1 MLQPIVAPRTPS
13 SSIVRAAL
21 LVRRFG
27 LALALGP
34 LLAACTPVA
43 LLVSATGMATDTSVT
58 WEVVKHI
65 HGQLTADDAAP
76 CIQLNGVQRA
86 LNARCEYTPGNIR
99 SADIARSGLQECP
112 LAVATRDPRLWR
124 ALPELLDRGAR
135 VEACPGSPLLAL
147 AAADACP
154 DFGAASPEVR
164 EAIRSL
170 AEDDPRAVRHDVFRM
185 LSCPRARAVGLDRVL
200 MTWLDRG
207 DLQPGRISFS
217 PLGAADP
224 ELLMSRFGRELETA
238 GHKPE
243 AALDGYEG
251 VLPSGYELALRSSHW
266 ADRLVALPPAAARQP
281 GAAFA
286 RRPPLGAAAAGAG
299 VGLPAACGDAA
310 RHGRLADGARR
321 QPGAGAAVG
330 SAPHRRLVRSAVE
343 EPDAFA
349 ARAEDG
355 TLRLGD
361 CPGRLRRRRDA
372 GRDRHVAALTSPQ
385 SLAKL

>member
-1 MLQPIVAPRTPS
+1 VLQPIVAPRTPS

-266 ADRLVALPPAAARQP
+266 AAIDWWLYRLPQLANLAPPSRGGLPWVPLQRVLVSGFLQHPETQRDMVVLLMARGASPAQALPSDPRRTVASFAAQLKSPMLSLLEPKTARS
-281 GAAFA
+281 GSGTALAAF
-286 RRPPLGAAAAGAG
+286 GAAAT
-299 VGLPAACGDAA
+299 PAATG
-310 RHGRLADGARR
+310 
-321 QPGAGAAVG
+321 
-330 SAPHRRLVRSAVE
+330 
-343 EPDAFA
+343 
-349 ARAEDG
+349 
-355 TLRLGD
+355 
-361 CPGRLRRRRDA
+361 
-372 GRDRHVAALTSPQ
+372 TSPP
-385 SLAKL
+385 

>member
-65 HGQLTADDAAP
+65 HGQLTADDATP
-76 CIQLNGVQRA
+76 CVQLNGVQRA

-164 EAIRSL
+164 DAIRSL

-243 AALDGYEG
+243 TGLDGYDG
-251 VLPSGYELALRSSHW
+251 VLPSGYELALRNSHW
-266 ADRLVALPPAAARQP
+266 PAIDWWLYRLPQLANLAPPQRGGLPWVPLQRVLVSGFLQHPETQRDMLVFLMARGASPKQPLPSDPRRTVATFAAQLKSPMLSVLEPKTARSGS
-281 GAAFA
+281 GAALAAF
-286 RRPPLGAAAAGAG
+286 GAAAAPAGTGA
-299 VGLPAACGDAA
+299 LPAS
-310 RHGRLADGARR
+310 R
-321 QPGAGAAVG
+321 
-330 SAPHRRLVRSAVE
+330 
-343 EPDAFA
+343 
-349 ARAEDG
+349 
-355 TLRLGD
+355 
-361 CPGRLRRRRDA
+361 
-372 GRDRHVAALTSPQ
+372 
-385 SLAKL
+385 

>member
-65 HGQLTADDAAP
+65 HGQLTADDATP
-76 CIQLNGVQRA
+76 CVQLNGVQRA

-266 ADRLVALPPAAARQP
+266 AAIDWWLYRLPQLANLAPPSRGGLPWVPLQRVLVSGFLQHPETQRDMVVLLMARGASPAQALPSDPRRTVASFAAQLKSPMLSLLEPKTARS
-281 GAAFA
+281 GSGTALAAF
-286 RRPPLGAAAAGAG
+286 GAAAT
-299 VGLPAACGDAA
+299 PAATG
-310 RHGRLADGARR
+310 
-321 QPGAGAAVG
+321 
-330 SAPHRRLVRSAVE
+330 
-343 EPDAFA
+343 
-349 ARAEDG
+349 
-355 TLRLGD
+355 
-361 CPGRLRRRRDA
+361 
-372 GRDRHVAALTSPQ
+372 TSPP
-385 SLAKL
+385 

>member
-65 HGQLTADDAAP
+65 HGQLTADDATP
-76 CIQLNGVQRA
+76 CVQLNGVQRA

-164 EAIRSL
+164 DAIRSL

-266 ADRLVALPPAAARQP
+266 AAIDWWLYRLPQLANLAPPSRGGLPWVPLQRVLVSGFLQHPETQRDMVVLLMARGASPAQALPSDPRRTVASFAVQLKSPMLSLLEPKTARS
-281 GAAFA
+281 GSGTALAAF
-286 RRPPLGAAAAGAG
+286 GAAAT
-299 VGLPAACGDAA
+299 PAATG
-310 RHGRLADGARR
+310 
-321 QPGAGAAVG
+321 
-330 SAPHRRLVRSAVE
+330 
-343 EPDAFA
+343 
-349 ARAEDG
+349 
-355 TLRLGD
+355 
-361 CPGRLRRRRDA
+361 
-372 GRDRHVAALTSPQ
+372 TSPP
-385 SLAKL
+385 

>member
-1 MLQPIVAPRTPS
+1 M
-13 SSIVRAAL
+13 RAASFVRLFL
-21 LVRRFG
+21 LAFV
-27 LALALGP
+27 LGP

-43 LLVSATGMATDTSVT
+43 LLVGATGVVTDTSVT

-65 HGQLTADDAAP
+65 HGQLTADDATP
-76 CIQLNGVQRA
+76 CVQLNGVQRA

-135 VEACPGSPLLAL
+135 VEACAGSPLLAL
-147 AAADACP
+147 AATDACP
-154 DFGAASPEVR
+154 DFAAASPEVR
-164 EAIRSL
+164 DAIRSL

-185 LSCPRARAVGLDRVL
+185 LSCPRARTVGLDRVL

-207 DLQPGRISFS
+207 DLQPGKISFS

-266 ADRLVALPPAAARQP
+266 TAIDWWLYRLPKLANLAPPQRGGLAWVPLQRVLVSGFLQHPETQRDMVVFLMARGASPAQSLPSDPRRTVATFAAQLKSPMLSVLEPKPARS
-281 GAAFA
+281 
-286 RRPPLGAAAAGAG
+286 
-299 VGLPAACGDAA
+299 
-310 RHGRLADGARR
+310 
-321 QPGAGAAVG
+321 GAGAAL
-330 SAPHRRLVRSAVE
+330 A
-343 EPDAFA
+343 AFGA
-349 ARAEDG
+349 AA
-355 TLRLGD
+355 T
-361 CPGRLRRRRDA
+361 PGAA
-372 GRDRHVAALTSPQ
+372 GTSPP
-385 SLAKL
+385 

>member
-1 MLQPIVAPRTPS
+1 
-13 SSIVRAAL
+13 VRAASFVRLFL
-21 LVRRFG
+21 LAF
-27 LALALGP
+27 ALGP

-43 LLVSATGMATDTSVT
+43 LLVSATGVVTDTSVT

-65 HGQLTADDAAP
+65 HGQLTADDATP
-76 CIQLNGVQRA
+76 CVQLNGVQRA

-135 VEACPGSPLLAL
+135 VEACAGSPLLAL
-147 AAADACP
+147 AATDACP
-154 DFGAASPEVR
+154 DFAAASPEVR
-164 EAIRSL
+164 DAIRSL
-170 AEDDPRAVRHDVFRM
+170 AEDDPRAVRHDIFRM
-185 LSCPRARAVGLDRVL
+185 LSCPRARTVGLDRVL

-207 DLQPGRISFS
+207 DLQPGKISFS

-266 ADRLVALPPAAARQP
+266 TAIDWWLYRLPKLANLAPPQRGGLAWVPLQRVLVSGFLQHPETQRDMVVFLMARGASPAQSLPSDPRRTVTTFAAQLKSPMLSLLEPKPARS
-281 GAAFA
+281 
-286 RRPPLGAAAAGAG
+286 
-299 VGLPAACGDAA
+299 
-310 RHGRLADGARR
+310 
-321 QPGAGAAVG
+321 GAGAAL
-330 SAPHRRLVRSAVE
+330 A
-343 EPDAFA
+343 AFGA
-349 ARAEDG
+349 AA
-355 TLRLGD
+355 T
-361 CPGRLRRRRDA
+361 PGAA
-372 GRDRHVAALTSPQ
+372 GTSPP
-385 SLAKL
+385 

>member
-1 MLQPIVAPRTPS
+1 VLQPIVAPRTPS

-135 VEACPGSPLLAL
+135 VEACPGSPLPAL

-266 ADRLVALPPAAARQP
+266 AAIDWWLYRLPQLANLAPPSRGGLPWVPLQRVLVSGFLQHPETQRDMVVLLMARGASPAQALPSDPRRTVASFAAQLKSPMLSLLEPKTARS
-281 GAAFA
+281 GSGTALAAF
-286 RRPPLGAAAAGAG
+286 GAAAT
-299 VGLPAACGDAA
+299 PAATG
-310 RHGRLADGARR
+310 
-321 QPGAGAAVG
+321 
-330 SAPHRRLVRSAVE
+330 
-343 EPDAFA
+343 
-349 ARAEDG
+349 
-355 TLRLGD
+355 
-361 CPGRLRRRRDA
+361 
-372 GRDRHVAALTSPQ
+372 TSPP
-385 SLAKL
+385 

>member
-266 ADRLVALPPAAARQP
+266 AAIDWWLYRLPQLANLAPPSRGGLPWVPLQRVLVSGFLQHPETQRDMVVFLMTRGASPAQPLPSDPRRTVAGFAAQMKSPMLSLLEPKTARSGSGAALAAFGATAAPAAT
-281 GAAFA
+281 G
-286 RRPPLGAAAAGAG
+286 
-299 VGLPAACGDAA
+299 
-310 RHGRLADGARR
+310 
-321 QPGAGAAVG
+321 
-330 SAPHRRLVRSAVE
+330 
-343 EPDAFA
+343 
-349 ARAEDG
+349 
-355 TLRLGD
+355 
-361 CPGRLRRRRDA
+361 
-372 GRDRHVAALTSPQ
+372 TSP
-385 SLAKL
+385 APR